1 MNKII
6 ILLTALVLAACTVG
20 GGSELSR
27 NQAKWQQAD
36 IDRYRFQLGVSCF
49 CPVSGLMP
57 MTVEV
62 QDGEVVSITDV
73 NGQAFPESGPMYDF
87 ILRYAT
93 IERLFAELQS
103 EEVQGADEL
112 NVAYDATHGFPSE
125 VAIDFIEQAV
135 DDELYI
141 SVSNFEPVS

>member
-6 ILLTALVLAACTVG
+6 LLLTAVVLAACAVG

-36 IDRYRFQLGVSCF
+36 IDHYRFQLGVSCF

-73 NGQAFPESGPMYDF
+73 NGEAFPESDPMYDF

-93 IERLFAELQS
+93 IERQFAELQS
-103 EEVQGADEL
+103 KEVQGADEL
-112 NVAYDATHGFPSE
+112 SVAYDSEYGYPSE

-135 DDELYI
+135 DDELYL
-141 SVSNFEPVS
+141 SVSNFEPIS